1 MKNTSTK
8 IHGFRFQSIQ
18 DYSAEASFNKLSVQ
32 EIDNLI
38 NLIQKKK
45 VEIKTGWEHALL
57 FESSINDEILLKSL
71 PFDKSSDKELA
82 LRVANYKSFG
92 SVRNFAHICF

>member
-1 MKNTSTK
+1 M
-8 IHGFRFQSIQ
+8 
-18 DYSAEASFNKLSVQ
+18 
-32 EIDNLI
+32 I

-82 LRVANYKSFG
+82 LRVANYKSFLK
-92 SVRNFAHICF
+92 SVAINSNTFFIDNGKKRSMFRVNNGAFNEIKKHESIN